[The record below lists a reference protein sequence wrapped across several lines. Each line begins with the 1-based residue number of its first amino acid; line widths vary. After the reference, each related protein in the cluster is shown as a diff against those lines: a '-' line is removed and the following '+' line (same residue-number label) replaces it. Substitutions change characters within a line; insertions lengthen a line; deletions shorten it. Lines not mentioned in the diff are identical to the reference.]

1 MVFCKILTELG
12 SSLYNP
18 THTQKLLCLC
28 CVFPCAQIIRELQT
42 ACACSVP
49 PTDNTPQQLIKFTHK
64 PSAATVLKVIKALGS
79 SSSSSSKGGSSSKA
93 GSSKVA
99 AMEVAA
105 TGSTAAA
112 AIEAAAAH
120 CAAKG
125 KSADLSRLG
134 VLQVEV
140 YVFTTPGRLHM

>member
-1 MVFCKILTELG
+1 MWL
-12 SSLYNP
+12 SS
-18 THTQKLLCLC
+18 
-28 CVFPCAQIIRELQT
+28 QIIRELQT

-49 PTDNTPQQLIKFTHK
+49 PTDNTPQQLMKVTHK
-64 PSAATVLKVIKALGS
+64 PSAATVLKVIKAPGS
-79 SSSSSSKGGSSSKA
+79 SSSSNSSKA
-93 GSSKVA
+93 GSSKAGSSKGSSSKAA

-105 TGSTAAA
+105 AGSTAGA

-125 KSADLSRLG
+125 KSTDLSRLG